1 MPKTE
6 SVAKKGRK
14 SKLDNDRREKLLKA
28 IRVGN
33 DKKVACALAGISE
46 ATLYRW
52 LEQSKKKN
60 STPELR
66 EFRESLERAEAEAE
80 VLKVSRIAQAADNG
94 RWQAAAWWLER
105 KYPERW
111 GQQTK
116 IKAEV
121 SGPDGQPIAISV
133 EEARRAVLE
142 ILSEGE
148 TDGLILEGAS
158 PEITGVEEAELVE
171 QSDSGDSG

>member
-1 MPKTE
+1 MTDA
-6 SVAKKGRK
+6 VVKKGRK
-14 SKLDNDRREKLLKA
+14 SKLDKDRQDKLLKA

-52 LEQSKKKN
+52 LEQSREKN
-60 STPELR
+60 ATEQLR
-66 EFRESLERAEAEAE
+66 EFRESFERVEAEAE

-111 GQQTK
+111 AQQTK
-116 IKAEV
+116 IKAEL
-121 SGPDGQPIAISV
+121 SGPDGKPIAISV
-133 EEARRAVLE
+133 EEARKIVLE
-142 ILSEGE
+142 MLNEGE
-148 TDGLILEGAS
+148 SSGLITEGES
-158 PEITGVEEAELVE
+158 PEVIQE
-171 QSDSGDSG
+171 